1 MVLFPTIPPDVFI
14 KYHVSI
20 HKIYRRLLILKSNS
34 YDIILL
40 IMGTGF
46 QMRRFFVFHYYL
58 GSNIR

>member
-20 HKIYRRLLILKSNS
+20 HKIYRRLIILKSNS
-34 YDIILL
+34 YDIIL
-40 IMGTGF
+40 IMETGF
-46 QMRRFFVFHYYL
+46 QMRRFFVSQHYL